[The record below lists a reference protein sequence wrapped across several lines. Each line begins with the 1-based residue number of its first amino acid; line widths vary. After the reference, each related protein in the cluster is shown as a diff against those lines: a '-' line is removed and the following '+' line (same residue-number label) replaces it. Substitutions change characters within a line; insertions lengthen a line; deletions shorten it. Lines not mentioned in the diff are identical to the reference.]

1 MPLRSGLLSLLSL
14 SILLFGCQQNE
25 QERSLPEESDNNQYI
40 QVEDSNPNE
49 KQNLSRN
56 EIAAHLANVAGDVPD
71 VQDATSVVAGPY
83 AVVGIDVDKDLDR
96 SRVGSIK
103 YAVLEA
109 LQKDPYGKTAVVVAD
124 GDVVE
129 RIRSMSDKIGQG
141 YPVQGFIDELAAI
154 VGRYMPDF
162 PINEDRPKER
172 DQNKKSIPDGDEE
185 QLDEIEE
192 EQSNHRNQE

>member
-1 MPLRSGLLSLLSL
+1 M
-14 SILLFGCQQNE
+14 
-25 QERSLPEESDNNQYI
+25 
-40 QVEDSNPNE
+40 
-49 KQNLSRN
+49 
-56 EIAAHLANVAGDVPD
+56 
-71 VQDATSVVAGPY
+71 AGPY

-129 RIRSMSDKIGQG
+129 RIRSMSDKAGQG
-141 YPVQGFIDELAAI
+141 YPVQGFVDELSAI

-172 DQNKKSIPDGDEE
+172 DQNKSPYRKKIKSNWTMWKKNNPITRTKNNKGALP
-185 QLDEIEE
+185 
-192 EQSNHRNQE
+192 RNRWGVHLFVFTYSCIFSSFTVL